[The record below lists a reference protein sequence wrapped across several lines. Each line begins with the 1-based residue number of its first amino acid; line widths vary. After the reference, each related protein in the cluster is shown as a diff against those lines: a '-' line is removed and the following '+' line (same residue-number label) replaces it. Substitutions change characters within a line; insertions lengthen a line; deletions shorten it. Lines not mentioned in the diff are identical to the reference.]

1 MKNIDIQGR
10 IVGPDEPAYIIA
22 EIGSNFDG
30 DIERAKMLIDLAK
43 DSGADAVKFQCFRA
57 DKIVSQE
64 GFRNLKIGF
73 QSNWDKSVYEVYKD
87 AEFPREWNNELF
99 AYADKRGIH
108 FLSSPYDREAV
119 DLLDNLGVSVFK
131 IGSGD
136 ITWHDILRYIA
147 KKNKPIIIGSG
158 ASNIEE
164 IDEALKIIRSEGNN
178 NIILLQCVTNYPA
191 SFECANIRAM
201 KSLGEMFD
209 VLVGYSDHT
218 PGSIVPLGAV
228 ALGACVIEKHF
239 TDDKTRKGPDH
250 SFAMDNNDFKK
261 MVASIRK
268 LEKALGSSK
277 KDIYEEENETVVL
290 QRRCLRASRDITKDS
305 KITEEMIN
313 VLRPASKNS
322 LSPKYKNAILG
333 KTLKSNMKKGEE
345 FTWDKVI

>member
-10 IVGPDEPAYIIA
+10 MVGPDEPAYIIA

-43 DSGADAVKFQCFRA
+43 NSGADAVKFQCFRA

-99 AYADKRGIH
+99 SYADKRGIH

-119 DLLDNLGVSVFK
+119 DILDDLGVPIFK

-136 ITWHDILRYIA
+136 ITWHEILQYIA

-158 ASNIEE
+158 ASTIGE
-164 IDEALKIIRSEGNN
+164 IDEALKVIRKENN
-178 NIILLQCVTNYPA
+178 NIILLQCVTNYPS
-191 SFECANIRAM
+191 SFRYANIRAM
-201 KSLGEMFD
+201 QSLGKMFD

-239 TDDKTRKGPDH
+239 TDDKSRSGPDH
-250 SFAMDNNDFKK
+250 PFAMDKKDFKE
-261 MVASIRK
+261 MVTSIRK

-277 KDIYEEENETVVL
+277 KDIYEEENETVIL
-290 QRRCLRASRDITKDS
+290 QRRCLRASKDIS
-305 KITEEMIN
+305 KGTVITEEMVD
-313 VLRPASKNS
+313 VLRPAPEYS
-322 LSPKYKNAILG
+322 LPPKYKAIILG
-333 KTLKSNMKKGEE
+333 KSLKLDIRKGEE
-345 FTWDKVI
+345 FTWDKFI